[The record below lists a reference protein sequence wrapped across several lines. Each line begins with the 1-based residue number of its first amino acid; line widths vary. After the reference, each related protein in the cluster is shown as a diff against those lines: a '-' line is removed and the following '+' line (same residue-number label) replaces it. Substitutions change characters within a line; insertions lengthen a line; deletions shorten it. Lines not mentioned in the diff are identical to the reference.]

1 MSHKLY
7 GILDSCCKY
16 PFSGKK
22 KGGRDQ
28 LYKNIKYS
36 NYNILWNYKMLPL
49 KNITIWY
56 PEFHHNEGKA

>member
-1 MSHKLY
+1 MVYWIAAVSIRFLE
-7 GILDSCCKY
+7 
-16 PFSGKK
+16 KK